1 MKIEPPKAEKIPFKH
16 EIHGDVRIDNYYW
29 LNERDNEKVIDY
41 LNNENSYT
49 KKILKPTQKL
59 QDELFQEMKSRIKED
74 DTSVPYYYN
83 EYWYMRKYEKG
94 KDYPI
99 YLRKYKSLDADEELL
114 VDVNK
119 LAEGYSYF
127 QLRGISISPDNK
139 KMAYAVDTLS
149 RRIYT
154 IKIKNLETGEM
165 YNEQIRNTTGGSTWA
180 NDNKTLFYSSRED
193 VTLRVNKIHKH
204 QLGSD
209 VGEDELVYEEKDKEF
224 STGIYKTKS
233 NKFLVIGSG
242 STLTSEVRYIDA
254 DNPSEEPKL
263 FLKRVEG
270 HEYSIDHYKNDFYIK
285 TNINDAHNF
294 KIMKTSTSNTNLSSW
309 KDLMKHRDDVLIEDM
324 EIFDDYFVIVE
335 RNDGLMKVNIK
346 SWDGEKDYYLP
357 VGSDTYDLSLSTN
370 LDFSSNLLRYNYTSF
385 TTPSSVIDFDMDTME
400 KNILKKTEVVDESF
414 KESNYVSERIFAE
427 SHDGVKI
434 PISIVRHVDTEL
446 SESTPLLLYGYGSYG
461 ITNDP
466 RFSSTRLS
474 LLNRGFVYATAHIR
488 GSEYYGRKWYE
499 DGKLFK
505 KKNTFFDFIA
515 CAKHLI
521 NINYTSP
528 DHIYAMGGSAGGLL
542 VSNVVNQSPDLFL
555 GAIMAVPFCDNL
567 TTNLDHSLPLT
578 VGEFDEFGNAKDNKD
593 HFDMRSYS
601 PYDNLQNT
609 DYTNILVTTGL
620 HDSQVQYFEP
630 AKWVAKLRDFNSSEN
645 KILLHTNMD
654 TGHGGASGR
663 FESLKEIALDYA
675 FFIGL
680 ENKTIK

>member
-59 QDELFQEMKSRIKED
+59 QVELFQEMKSRIKED

-193 VTLRVNKIHKH
+193 VTLRVSKIHKH

-309 KDLMKHRDDVLIEDM
+309 KDLIKHRDDVLIEDM

-335 RNDGLMKVNIK
+335 RNDGLMKLNIK

-427 SHDGVKI
+427 SHDGVMI
-434 PISIVRHVDTEL
+434 PISIVRHVDTKL
-446 SESTPLLLYGYGSYG
+446 NESTPLLLYGYGSYG

-505 KKNTFFDFIA
+505 KKNTFFDFVA

-528 DHIYAMGGSAGGLL
+528 EHIYAMGGSAGGLL
-542 VSNVVNQSPDLFL
+542 MGAVLNLEPTLFN
-555 GAIMAVPFCDNL
+555 GVISAVPFVDVMTTMLDETIPL
-567 TTNLDHSLPLT
+567 TTL
-578 VGEFDEFGNAKDNKD
+578 EYDEWGNPNEKDYYD
-593 HFDMRSYS
+593 YMRSYS

-630 AKWVAKLRDFNSSEN
+630 AKYVPKLRE
-645 KILLHTNMD
+645 HTTSDNPVFLNINLVG
-654 TGHGGASGR
+654 GHGGKSGR
-663 FESLKEIALDYA
+663 LESLNETALDYS
-675 FFIGL
+675 FIL
-680 ENKTIK
+680 NILN